1 MIVLQIVRTEI
12 KHKIKLMLMNL
23 GFVFWNT
30 LYWAGLVWVKSSI
43 FIGPLGVFKALI
55 TVVIWVWYIF
65 QETPGICPGTQAI
78 KLNPVEQRRGENVVF
93 DWFLVENLP
102 CTVPPWSPP
111 DIKPDCSVPPV
122 TVTSM
127 VVLVI
132 LLTEWCRDQV
142 MCWLGQVSLGCSWPV
157 RNRSRG
163 QQVDTDSSLG

>member
-30 LYWAGLVWVKSSI
+30 LYWTRLVWVKSSI
-43 FIGPLGVFKALI
+43 FIGPLCVFKALF

-78 KLNPVEQRRGENVVF
+78 KLN
-93 DWFLVENLP
+93 P

-142 MCWLGQVSLGCSWPV
+142 MCWFGQVSLGCSWPV